1 MSFGDALTVQ
11 SREIDWDQ
19 LAEMICFGGHLP
31 WEDCIPEQ
39 GGGATARPTTCLI
52 RSRAY
57 CSSVLII
64 FLTVSLEACFYD
76 LLFLSRLLWI
86 WLRWD
91 VCGCITLLRFRH
103 VLGAKIQALLDF
115 VNGYLRA
122 QGAMMAERAI
132 VDATLIR
139 SLAKT
144 SKKGERPWTWIRRR
158 YGRRRTTPPIMAPKR
173 WPRS

>member
-91 VCGCITLLRFRH
+91 VCGCDNAVEVSPCPWCQDPGSAWFCEWVSAGSGCDDGRKGHCWCDSYPVIGENFEERRE
-103 VLGAKIQALLDF
+103 ALDLDPET
-115 VNGYLRA
+115 VWTKKNNASHNGP
-122 QGAMMAERAI
+122 QK
-132 VDATLIR
+132 V
-139 SLAKT
+139 
-144 SKKGERPWTWIRRR
+144 
-158 YGRRRTTPPIMAPKR
+158 AP
-173 WPRS
+173 